1 MLPKTTLTILMTT
14 AITIGGISNAIA
26 EEDNPLYLTLEV
38 GAEYDDNIT
47 VDAVDIT
54 SQKGD
59 SAALFDG
66 SIAYDFV
73 NENDTSFELGY
84 GFSQSLYFDLSEFDL
99 QIHSASLTASSEI
112 NDVDFSIAY
121 LYNNISLG
129 SESFLEMHSFQT
141 SFTTLVGTK
150 FLIIGGYEYQEQKFQ
165 QPLLLRRDGNRHSVN
180 LKNYF
185 LLGNGRTINVGYKL
199 SRHNTLAAE
208 LVYWG
213 HTFDIGFKL
222 PVPVIDGAKF
232 KTRYRYLQKNYSN
245 IDPTLGEKRRDKR
258 HAFRAGFEVPVTTQF
273 TASLQYEYT
282 DSKSNLIDLNYDNH
296 LISFSVGWE
305 L

>member
-1 MLPKTTLTILMTT
+1 MLPKTTLTVFMTT
-14 AITIGGISNAIA
+14 ALVALGTSNAIA

-73 NENDTSFELGY
+73 NGDNTSFEIGY

-99 QIHSASLTASSEI
+99 QIHSASLTTSSEI
-112 NDVDFSIAY
+112 NHVDFSITY

-150 FLIIGGYEYQEQKFQ
+150 FLVIGGYEYQQQKFQ

-180 LKNYF
+180 FKNYF
-185 LLGNGRTINVGYKL
+185 LLGNGRTVNVGYKL

-222 PVPVIDGAKF
+222 PVAVMDGAKF

-245 IDPTLGEKRRDKR
+245 IDPTLGEKRRDRR
-258 HAFRAGFEVPVTTQF
+258 HAFRAGLEVPIATQF

-282 DSKSNLIDLNYDNH
+282 DSKSSLIDLNYDNH
-296 LISFSVGWE
+296 LISFSIGWQ